1 MVKSKS
7 AYSVPTKKGK
17 LDTHIFVVWVDNE
30 AGVLARVVG
39 LFSGR
44 GYNIESLAVAE
55 IDQTKNISRI
65 TIVTTGTPQVIDQIK
80 LQLKKLVPV
89 HKVADFKR
97 EDKKV
102 IFREMALLKIVGNK
116 KKIENCLKACKTFNP
131 VILDKTKQSV
141 VIQITALRRE
151 IDKMNKKLKAL
162 GLVSTSRTG
171 AIAMTRGAEIFK

>member
-7 AYSVPTKKGK
+7 AYSTPSKLGK
-17 LDTHIFVVWVDNE
+17 IDTHIIVVWVDNE
-30 AGVLARVVG
+30 ASVLSRVVG

-55 IDQTKNISRI
+55 VDQKNNLSRI
-65 TIVTTGTPQVIDQIK
+65 TIVTTGTPQVIEQIV

-89 HKVADFKR
+89 HKVGNFKR

-102 IFREMALLKIVGNK
+102 IFKEMALLKVVTNAIKIK
-116 KKIENCLKACKTFNP
+116 KALNVCKKYNP
-131 VILDKTKQSV
+131 VIIDQTNKSS

-151 IDKMNKKLKAL
+151 IDKVIKNLKPF
-162 GLVSTSRTG
+162 GLVSASRTG
-171 AIAMTRGAEIFK
+171 AVAMTRGAEIFN

>member
-7 AYSVPTKKGK
+7 AYSTPSKLGK
-17 LDTHIFVVWVDNE
+17 LDTHIFVIWVDNE

-55 IDQTKNISRI
+55 IDHKKNLSRV
-65 TIVTTGTPQVIDQIK
+65 TIVTTGTPQVIEQIT

-89 HKVADFKR
+89 HKVAHFKR

-102 IFREMALLKIVGNK
+102 IFKEMALLKIVANLVKIK
-116 KKIENCLKACKTFNP
+116 KALNVCKKYNP
-131 VILDKTKQSV
+131 VLLDQTNKSV

-151 IDKMNKKLKAL
+151 IDSVTKNLKPL
-162 GLVSTSRTG
+162 GLVSASRTG
-171 AIAMTRGAEIFK
+171 AVAMTRGAEIFN

>member
-7 AYSVPTKKGK
+7 AYSTPSKLGK
-17 LDTHIFVVWVDNE
+17 LDTHIFVIWVDNE

-55 IDQTKNISRI
+55 IDHKKNLSRV
-65 TIVTTGTPQVIDQIK
+65 TIVTTGTPQVIEQIT

-89 HKVADFKR
+89 HKVANFKR

-102 IFREMALLKIVGNK
+102 IFKEMALLKIVANLVKIK
-116 KKIENCLKACKTFNP
+116 KALNVCKKYNP
-131 VILDKTKQSV
+131 VLLDQTNKSV

-151 IDKMNKKLKAL
+151 IDSVTKNLKPL
-162 GLVSTSRTG
+162 GLVSASRTG
-171 AIAMTRGAEIFK
+171 AVAMTRGADIFN

>member
-1 MVKSKS
+1 MTKSKS
-7 AYSVPTKKGK
+7 AYSVAGKKGK
-17 LDTHIFVVWVDNE
+17 LETHIIVVWVDNE

-55 IDQTKNISRI
+55 IDSKKNISRV

-89 HKVADFKR
+89 HKVASFKR

-102 IFREMALLKIVGNK
+102 IFKEMALFKFAANLKKRNSAV
-116 KKIENCLKACKTFNP
+116 KACKKYNP
-131 VILDKTKQSV
+131 VILDETKQSC
-141 VIQITALRRE
+141 VIQVTALRRE
-151 IDKMNKKLKAL
+151 IDKMSTNLKKF
-162 GLVSTSRTG
+162 GLVSISRTG
-171 AIAMTRGAEIFK
+171 AVAMTRGSEIFK

>member
-1 MVKSKS
+1 MVKAKS

-65 TIVTTGTPQVIDQIK
+65 TIVTTGTSTSNIDQIK

-89 HKVADFKR
+89 HKV
-97 EDKKV
+97 
-102 IFREMALLKIVGNK
+102 
-116 KKIENCLKACKTFNP
+116 
-131 VILDKTKQSV
+131 S
-141 VIQITALRRE
+141 
-151 IDKMNKKLKAL
+151 
-162 GLVSTSRTG
+162 
-171 AIAMTRGAEIFK
+171 

>member
-1 MVKSKS
+1 MTKPKS
-7 AYSVPTKKGK
+7 AYSIPTKKGK
-17 LDTHIFVVWVDNE
+17 LGTHIFVVWVDNE

-55 IDQTKNISRI
+55 VDAAKNISRI

-102 IFREMALLKIVGNK
+102 IFKEMALLKITGKK
-116 KKIENCLKACKTFNP
+116 KKIEKCLKACKRFNP
-131 VILDKTKQSV
+131 VILDKTRQSV

-151 IDKMNKKLKAL
+151 IDKMNEKLKSL
-162 GLVSTSRTG
+162 GLISTSRTG
-171 AIAMTRGAEIFK
+171 AIAMTRGAEVFK

>member
-7 AYSVPTKKGK
+7 AYSTPSKLGK
-17 LDTHIFVVWVDNE
+17 LDTHIFVIWVDNE

-55 IDQTKNISRI
+55 VDHQKNLSRV
-65 TIVTTGTPQVIDQIK
+65 TIVTTGTPQVIEQIT

-89 HKVADFKR
+89 HKVANFKR

-102 IFREMALLKIVGNK
+102 IFKEMALLKIVSNSAKIK
-116 KKIENCLKACKTFNP
+116 KALNTCKKYNP
-131 VILDKTKQSV
+131 VILDKTNKSA

-151 IDKMNKKLKAL
+151 IDIVTKNLKPL
-162 GLVSTSRTG
+162 GLVSASRTG
-171 AIAMTRGAEIFK
+171 AVAMTRGAEIFN

>member
-1 MVKSKS
+1 MANPKS
-7 AYSVPTKKGK
+7 AYSIPTKKGK

-55 IDQTKNISRI
+55 VDAAKNISRI

-102 IFREMALLKIVGNK
+102 IFKEMALLKVVGNK
-116 KKIENCLKACKTFNP
+116 KNIEKSLKACKSYNP

-151 IDKMNKKLKAL
+151 IDIMSKKLKPF
-162 GLVSTSRTG
+162 GLTSTSRTG
-171 AIAMTRGAEIFK
+171 AIAMTRGSEVFK